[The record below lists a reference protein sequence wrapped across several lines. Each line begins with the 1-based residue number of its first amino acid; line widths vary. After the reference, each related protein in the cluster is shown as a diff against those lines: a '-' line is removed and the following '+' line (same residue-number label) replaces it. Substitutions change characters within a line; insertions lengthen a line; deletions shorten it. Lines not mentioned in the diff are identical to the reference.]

1 MSLFRHRW
9 WRYLPR
15 HKRRSWWV
23 LRLMKICDM
32 ESRATISQIL
42 EIPVDNTIL
51 ASVVFIV
58 IN

>member
-1 MSLFRHRW
+1 
-9 WRYLPR
+9 
-15 HKRRSWWV
+15 
-23 LRLMKICDM
+23 MKICDM